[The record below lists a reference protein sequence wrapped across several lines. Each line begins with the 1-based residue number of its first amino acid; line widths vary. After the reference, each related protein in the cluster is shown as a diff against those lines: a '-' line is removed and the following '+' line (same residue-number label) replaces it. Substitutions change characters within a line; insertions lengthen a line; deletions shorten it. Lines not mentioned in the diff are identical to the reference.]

1 MNTQKD
7 ILLRWGALALLLL
20 FYTQVS
26 FAARATS
33 ITLDEPLHIA
43 SGYTILRTGDYR
55 LVEEH
60 PPLVKMWMALPLLPL
75 RDLPDP
81 RTLPAW
87 AEAAHPTTESLP
99 LLHMAQ
105 QLLYPYQPT
114 DRWLFPARMMSALL
128 GVLMLAGVAR
138 FAGDL
143 GGARGALFTVAFAA
157 FDPNLLAHGAVA
169 GTDLGATAFILLALF
184 SAHRFMRRPTL
195 HRAALT
201 GVVLGLALAA
211 KLTAT
216 LLGPALGIAG
226 LWLVFHAKGRER
238 QRLFWLG
245 ALVIGVTALTF
256 WGIYGFQVG
265 DVPGIT
271 FPIPAAAHAIPILRL
286 REHAAGGHQAFLL
299 GKNSMHGWWW
309 YFPIAFALKTPLPV
323 LLLAV
328 VSCGVWVVQRGLR
341 AEGYVSSA
349 TGCRICSS
357 RIKHHVSRITHHA
370 SRITPGALAL
380 LLFAL
385 LYVVSSLLSPL
396 NIGYRHLL
404 PLLPFLYVGIGAQMA
419 NGEWQIANGE
429 SRIVHHASRLTLYFL
444 PLVSCLL
451 LLTWHI
457 IGTLAVAPHFLTFF
471 NEIAGG
477 ARQGWRYLADS
488 NTDWGQGYKAL
499 ARFQEKESID
509 SFHLSAFIFYDPAI
523 YGVKYTALTP
533 LGGDTPAVFPAR
545 FAPPPGDYV
554 ISTSPLN
561 GIPLADPEMYDWF
574 RWRAPDAQIANALHY
589 YHVTADEVAVEWIAQ
604 CNVPVA
610 PLDDTA
616 IAEGFGRTGVRRV
629 DFDCTQSW
637 LIPGGDAPGRYVLHG
652 AQLQDTLRARL
663 HLTAPPAVDPFVA
676 RRLDALD
683 IVYRQRAYRTE
694 PAFAIYAPAGE
705 TSIPASGG
713 WIARAETPPA
723 AFQEQTP
730 IAGPVEMDG
739 PLTFLSA
746 AAYRQKETIDVETW
760 WLVSAA
766 APARPLSIMGHL
778 LTTSGEVKGVADG
791 LGIPVYA
798 WQTGDILIQ
807 RHTFTL
813 SAAEARADYVLR
825 TGVYWL
831 DDGTRWSIKTTTEA
845 DAFFIPFTLQ

>member
-1 MNTQKD
+1 MKTHRT
-7 ILLRWGALALLLL
+7 RWVVWLLLIVL
-20 FYTQVS
+20 YAQLAN
-26 FAARATS
+26 AAVQLSATVDEAFH
-33 ITLDEPLHIA
+33 IT
-43 SGYTILRTGDYR
+43 SGYEYLRTGTLRLFDEHVPVAKALFAWPLFFVPDLSPPENAADYATGNLITVTKATTLAYRPLDRVIVAPR
-55 LVEEH
+55 L
-60 PPLVKMWMALPLLPL
+60 AAILLAWL
-75 RDLPDP
+75 LAATVYRCA
-81 RTLPAW
+81 TAW
-87 AEAAHPTTESLP
+87 AGPWAG
-99 LLHMAQ
+99 LL
-105 QLLYPYQPT
+105 
-114 DRWLFPARMMSALL
+114 AL
-128 GVLMLAGVAR
+128 VLCV
-138 FAGDL
+138 
-143 GGARGALFTVAFAA
+143 
-157 FDPNLLAHGAVA
+157 FDPNFLAHGSLAT
-169 GTDLGATAFILLALF
+169 TDMGATAFIFWAIWAGNRWL
-184 SAHRFMRRPTL
+184 RNPTP
-195 HRAALT
+195 RCWWSAALL
-201 GVVLGLALAA
+201 LGLAQGA
-211 KLTAT
+211 KLTA
-216 LLGPALGIAG
+216 LLLYPVLGLGVFLEAGRQKHSSAKYLLKMVTAYAGIAVVSLLL
-226 LWLVFHAKGRER
+226 LWALYGFEMRPLAGILGGTIPLPAASHIERWQRLQDNLTDGRE
-238 QRLFWLG
+238 
-245 ALVIGVTALTF
+245 
-256 WGIYGFQVG
+256 
-265 DVPGIT
+265 
-271 FPIPAAAHAIPILRL
+271 
-286 REHAAGGHQAFLL
+286 AFLL
-299 GKNSMHGWWW
+299 GQNAMHGWPQ
-309 YFPIAFALKTPLPV
+309 YFPVAFLLKTPLP
-323 LLLAV
+323 LLL
-328 VSCGVWVVQRGLR
+328 LL
-341 AEGYVSSA
+341 
-349 TGCRICSS
+349 
-357 RIKHHVSRITHHA
+357 
-370 SRITPGALAL
+370 GAL
-380 LLFAL
+380 LFRGAYRILHCKASISHRTHPLPWIAFYAFPL
-385 LYVVSSLLSPL
+385 LYALASLTSPF

-419 NGEWQIANGE
+419 NGEWRIANGE
-429 SRIVHHASRLTLYFL
+429 SRIAHHASRLTLYFL
-444 PLVSCLL
+444 PLASCLL

-457 IGTLAVAPHFLTFF
+457 IGTLAIAPHYLTFF
-471 NEIAGG
+471 NEIGG
-477 ARQGWRYLADS
+477 GPKEGWRYLADS
-488 NTDWGQGYKAL
+488 NTDWGQGYRAV
-499 ARFQEKESID
+499 ARFQEMEGID
-509 SFHLSAFIFYDPAI
+509 RLHLAAFAFYDPTV
-523 YGVKYTALTP
+523 YGVNYTPLTP
-533 LGGDTPAVFPAR
+533 LGGDTPAVFPSR

-705 TSIPASGG
+705 RPIPASGG

-723 AFQEQTP
+723 ALQEQTP

-739 PLTFLSA
+739 PLTFLGA
-746 AAYRQKETIDVETW
+746 AAYRQKDSLDVETW

-778 LTTSGEVKGVADG
+778 LATSGEVKGVADG
-791 LGIPVYA
+791 LGIPIYA

-807 RHTFTL
+807 RHTFAL

>member
-1 MNTQKD
+1 MSNQKARLAVL
-7 ILLRWGALALLLL
+7 IPLLIYVLLAAGSNKAMSL
-20 FYTQVS
+20 T
-26 FAARATS
+26 
-33 ITLDEPLHIA
+33 IDEGLHIA

-60 PPLVKMWMALPLLPL
+60 PPLVKVWMALPLLPL

-87 AEAAHPTTESLP
+87 EEAAHPTTESLP

-105 QLLYPYQPT
+105 QLLYPYRPT
-114 DRWLFPARMMSALL
+114 GRWVFPARMMGTLL

-138 FAGDL
+138 LAGDL
-143 GGARGALFTVAFAA
+143 WGARGALFAVTLAA
-157 FDPNLLAHGAVA
+157 LDPNLLAHGAVA
-169 GTDLGATAFILLALF
+169 GTDLGATAFMLLTLF
-184 SAHRFMRRPTL
+184 SAHRFLHRPTL
-195 HRAALT
+195 HRAVLT
-201 GVVLGLALAA
+201 GIVLGLALAS

-226 LWLVFHAKGRER
+226 LVLLFRAKGNER
-238 QRLFWLG
+238 KRIFWLG

-265 DVPGIT
+265 DVPGVA
-271 FPIPAAAHAIPILRL
+271 FPVPASAHAIPILRL
-286 REHAAGGHQAFLL
+286 REHAAGGHQAFLF
-299 GKNSMHGWWW
+299 GENSTRGWWW
-309 YFPIAFALKTPLPV
+309 YFPAAFALKTPLPV

-328 VSCGVWVVQRGLR
+328 VGCGLWVVGCGLR
-341 AEGYVSSA
+341 VKGYTLSV
-349 TGCRICSS
+349 TGYRTCSS

-404 PLLPFLYVGIGAQMA
+404 PLLPLLYVGIGAQMT
-419 NGEWQIANGE
+419 NGEWRIANSE
-429 SRIVHHASRLTLYFL
+429 SRITHH
-444 PLVSCLL
+444 PLLFTSYSLL
-451 LLTWHI
+451 LIWLI

-499 ARFQEKESID
+499 ARFQETKGID
-509 SFHLSAFIFYDPAI
+509 SVHLSAFIFYDPAI
-523 YGVKYTALTP
+523 YGVNYTALTP

-545 FAPPPGDYV
+545 FAPPPGHYA
-554 ISTSPLN
+554 ISTTPLN

-574 RWRAPDAQIANALHY
+574 RWRAPDAQIASALHY
-589 YHVTADEVAVEWIAQ
+589 YHVTTTEVAVEWIAQ
-604 CNVPVA
+604 CNTPVA
-610 PLDDTA
+610 PLDDAA
-616 IAEGFGRTGVRRV
+616 IAEGFGSTAIRRV

-637 LIPGGDAPGRYVLHG
+637 LIPGGGAPGRYVLHG
-652 AQLQDTLRARL
+652 AQLHDTLGARL

-676 RRLDALD
+676 RRLGAMD

-694 PAFAIYAPAGE
+694 PAFAIYALARHVP
-705 TSIPASGG
+705 IPASSG
-713 WIARAETPPA
+713 WIARAETPPSTLP
-723 AFQEQTP
+723 EQTP
-730 IAGPVEMDG
+730 IAGPVKLDG
-739 PLTFLSA
+739 PLTFLGT
-746 AAYRQKETIDVETW
+746 AAYRQKDALDVETW
-760 WLVSAA
+760 WLVSGA
-766 APARPLSIMGHL
+766 APSRPLSIMGHL
-778 LTTSGEVKGVADG
+778 LAESGEAKGVADG
-791 LGIPVYA
+791 LGLPPYT
-798 WQTGDILIQ
+798 WQTGDILVQ
-807 RHTFTL
+807 RHVFPL
-813 SAAEARADYVLR
+813 SAEEARAGYVLR

-831 DDGTRWSIKTTTEA
+831 DDGTRWAVESHENT
-845 DAFFIPFTLQ
+845 DALFVILP